1 MMVLSLWLQW
11 KDHGVLSSRFSSEP
25 RYALGIT
32 VSIFLPS
39 EEEMMELHREASW
52 VEGSAG
58 AKAWR
63 PEVRPSQERGDVG
76 FE

>member
-1 MMVLSLWLQW
+1 MHWASL
-11 KDHGVLSSRFSSEP
+11 
-25 RYALGIT
+25 
-32 VSIFLPS
+32 SIFLPS

-52 VEGSAG
+52 VEGTAG